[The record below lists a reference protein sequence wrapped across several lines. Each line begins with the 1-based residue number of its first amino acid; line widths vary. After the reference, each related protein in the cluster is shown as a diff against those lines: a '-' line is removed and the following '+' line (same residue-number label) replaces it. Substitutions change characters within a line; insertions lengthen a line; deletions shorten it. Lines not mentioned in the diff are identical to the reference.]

1 VFPRFRRGAFF
12 LFAIVFAVSLLLGD
26 RPLAS
31 ELALRPLAFVS
42 GEGLWAPL
50 TAGFLFPD
58 AQLAALAFTLLVQW
72 FFGSPL
78 EGFWG
83 TRRYVVMVLVSVV
96 VGYATTGLLALW
108 VPAVAAVTAMSGAT
122 PLDLA
127 TATAFGVV
135 FAKQD
140 YSLFGMQPIKGRIL
154 AGFTVLLVL
163 ALPVA
168 RAGGLEAWP
177 ALLPSVFAVLVALV
191 FVTQPWRRKGK
202 SGNIGGRKK
211 RKNAPHLRVVREAD
225 DMLN

>member
-1 VFPRFRRGAFF
+1 MFPRFRRGAFF
-12 LFAIVFAVSLLLGD
+12 LFVTVFAVSLLVGD
-26 RPLAS
+26 RPLAG
-31 ELALRPLAFVS
+31 ELALRPLQFAS

-58 AQLAALAFTLLVQW
+58 AQMAALAFTLLVQW

-83 TRRYVVMVLVSVV
+83 TRRYVAMVLTSVV
-96 VGYATTGLLALW
+96 VGYAATGVLALW
-108 VPAVAAVTAMSGAT
+108 VPAVAAVSAISGAT

-127 TATAFGVV
+127 STTAFGVV
-135 FAKQD
+135 FAKED
-140 YSLFGMQPIKGRIL
+140 YHLFGMHPIKGRVL
-154 AGFTVLLVL
+154 AAFTVLLVL

-168 RAGGLEAWP
+168 RAGGLSAWP
-177 ALLPSVFAVLVALV
+177 VLLPSVFAVLVALL

-211 RKNAPHLRVVREAD
+211 RKNAPHLRVVRGAD